1 MAHSTAYVVGF
12 AGAVCLVC
20 SLGVAGAAMGLRDL
34 QDANKLIAFQE
45 KVLEAVGLPE
55 EVDGKR
61 TRLTKDLV
69 SSTFEERIRLIL
81 VDESGEEVLA
91 DATDEEKVERV
102 KKARSDAR
110 SAGGDAEVH
119 PVYLRVAGDEIE
131 AHAIELRGKGL
142 WGPISG
148 FIALKPDGE
157 TVMNVAF
164 DPQKETPGLGAEIA
178 QPPFMRQW
186 RGKSIRSDGDLV
198 PIEVVKGSAEL
209 ACSGRVEH
217 CVDGVSGAT
226 ITSRGVDAM
235 VEEAVKENYS
245 SYLNKIQAGS

>member
-1 MAHSTAYVVGF
+1 MAYSTAYVVGF

-61 TRLTKDLV
+61 TRLSKELV
-69 SSTFEERIRLIL
+69 STTFNERIRLIL
-81 VDESGEEVLA
+81 VDENGEEVMTEA
-91 DATDEEKVERV
+91 SDEQKVERL
-102 KKARSDAR
+102 KQERSDAR
-110 SAGGDAEVH
+110 SVGGDATVH
-119 PVYLRVAGDEIE
+119 PVYLRVEGDKIE
-131 AHAIELRGKGL
+131 AHAIELMGKGL

-148 FIALKPDGE
+148 FIALKPDGA

-178 QPPFMRQW
+178 QPAFMRQW
-186 RGKSIRSDGDLV
+186 RGKSIQSEGDLV
-198 PIEVVKGSAEL
+198 AIQVVKGSAEL
-209 ACSGRVEH
+209 ACPGRVEH